1 MSREVFLFDAS
12 LIWLVG
18 LMAGCLWMLFV

>member
-1 MSREVFLFDAS
+1 MSRYTFPFGVS
-12 LIWLVG
+12 LLWLVG